1 MFGKKP
7 LKKEVGMCKRSNQI
21 RSFGIIAMT
30 AILCSGLVM
39 VSRQAQAEDKVIR
52 ILGTVSQSGAAGNIG
67 PAYDRAMRLAV
78 KEINAAGIKGFD
90 KIEYKAIDIETK
102 PSVFA
107 LKLRR
112 EVETWK
118 PDVAA
123 GAALETTIR
132 VPCMDAP
139 KYKLPYFVGG
149 HLSVTKYIPPGNV
162 PVSKWVTY
170 YGYAS
175 FFAGQIAGKFFHEMG
190 AKKVAFLGG
199 DYDWGYSNS
208 LGLKDYWEKNGKP
221 FEIVPVI
228 YTPLD
233 KTDYSTEVQLIK
245 DAKPDALFCPYSG
258 AGWFSAAKQLSA
270 AGVKPKYFLYGT
282 TYSNMGGAKITGEEG
297 AKNIYTLADHDPGS
311 REWKDFVKRWKAE
324 YGEKAYPEAYTN
336 NYYQGIYWFI
346 KAMESVGSKDP
357 EKIIDAMHKTSFQ
370 NVCISPMGPL
380 CPYGSNW
387 GAKAGIVKFEPGS
400 SDLDPSFGLH
410 PLLVKTYDTPKMDIK
425 QVMGLAEGMERL
437 MAGKSY
443 PMAQ

>member
-1 MFGKKP
+1 
-7 LKKEVGMCKRSNQI
+7 MCKRSNQI
-21 RSFGIIAMT
+21 GLFCIIAMA
-30 AILCSGLVM
+30 AIFCLGLVM
-39 VSRQAQAEDKVIR
+39 VSHQAQAEDKVIR

-90 KIEYKAIDIETK
+90 RIEYKAIDIETK

-112 EVETWK
+112 EVESWK
-118 PDVAA
+118 PDLAS
-123 GAALETTIR
+123 GSALETTIR

-208 LGLKDYWEKNGKP
+208 LGLKDYWEKHGKP
-221 FEIVPVI
+221 FEIAPVI

-258 AGWFSAAKQLSA
+258 AGWFSAAKQLAA

-282 TYSNMGGAKITGEEG
+282 TYSNMGGAKITGVEG

-311 REWKDFVKRWKAE
+311 QEWKDFVKRWKAE

-346 KAMESVGSKDP
+346 KAIESVGSKDP

-410 PLLVKTYDTPKMDIK
+410 PLLVKTYDTPKMNIK

-437 MAGKSY
+437 MTGKSY

>member
-1 MFGKKP
+1 MRKLLTNCRLMALFA
-7 LKKEVGMCKRSNQI
+7 LL
-21 RSFGIIAMT
+21 AMV
-30 AILCSGLVM
+30 ALCLGLM
-39 VSRQAQAEDKVIR
+39 PPQANADDKVIK

-67 PAYDRAMRLAV
+67 PAYDRAMRLAI

-102 PSVFA
+102 PSVFSRK
-107 LKLRR
+107 LKR
-112 EVETWK
+112 EIQNWK

-132 VPCMDAP
+132 VPCKDAP
-139 KYKLPYFVGG
+139 RYKLPYFVGG

-162 PVSKWVTY
+162 PVSKWVNY

-175 FFAGQIAGKFFHEMG
+175 FFAGQIAGKFFHQMG
-190 AKKVAFLGG
+190 VKKVAFLGG

-208 LGLKDYWEKNGKP
+208 MGLKDYWEKNGKP

-245 DAKPDALFCPYSG
+245 DAKPDGLFCPYSG
-258 AGWFSAAKQLSA
+258 AGWFSAAKQLEA

-282 TYSNMGGAKITGEEG
+282 TYSNMGGAKITGVEG

-311 REWKDFVKRWKAE
+311 QEWKDFVKRWKAE

-336 NYYQGIYWFI
+336 NYYQAIYWAI
-346 KAMESVGSKDP
+346 KAIEAAGSKDP
-357 EKIIDAMHKTSFQ
+357 EKIIEAMNKTSFQ
-370 NVCISPMGPL
+370 NVCISPMGPM

-387 GAKAGIVKFEPGS
+387 GAKAGIVKFEEGAGE
-400 SDLDPSFGLH
+400 LDPSFGLH
-410 PLLVKTYDTPKMDIK
+410 PVLVETFQTPKMDMK
-425 QVMGLAEGMERL
+425 QVMEQVKGMERL
-437 MAGKSY
+437 MSGKSY
-443 PMAQ
+443 PMGK